1 MISQRGRRTR
11 ILWLALVL
19 GGSVAA
25 DPLDDLARD
34 FWQWRAVRQPV
45 SGDDMARIDRPVDW
59 TPDWSPQSVAQQKE
73 ALASFEKRWKEMDA
87 GRWAIPRQVDYRLIG
102 SALSRVGW
110 ELYVTRNW
118 QRDPMFYVDQTLGAV
133 YDRLLQPPPF
143 ERARSTE
150 ILRRMNAVP
159 QILKNAKANLE
170 DPVRPMAEEAIATL
184 KDIRPRLLKAIQELK
199 PLLDPAA
206 ASEIDGASGKAIE
219 ALESYS
225 TWLSDRLKTMVA
237 KNSIGRHDYAFFLKN
252 VALMPFTPEQVLA
265 MGQQEWDRAV
275 AFESYERQRN
285 AGLPELAIPASQA
298 EQAGRQKRDE
308 AAVRQYL
315 DEKGFLTLPAW
326 LQHYWNLPL
335 PAYLEA
341 LPTLGVT
348 DDLTGPAR
356 LQENATS
363 YIRQPS
369 PQLGYFALATA
380 RDPRVLIVHE
390 GVHYYQLALSW
401 SQENPIRRHY
411 YDSGANEGIG
421 FYAEEMAL
429 QAGLFDDSPRSREII
444 YSFMRL
450 RAARVVADVKLALGQ
465 FTVKQAADYL
475 QKTVP
480 MDEGTARAEAVFF
493 AATPGQAI
501 SYQIGKL
508 QIMQFL
514 SDARRDQGA
523 KFNLKSFHDFLWK
536 NGNVPIALQ
545 RWEYVGVKPE
555 GL

>member
-1 MISQRGRRTR
+1 MSQPGPLKR
-11 ILWLALVL
+11 IFWLTLVL
-19 GGSVAA
+19 CGPVAG

-34 FWQWRAVRQPV
+34 FWQWRAIHQPV
-45 SGDDMARIDRPVDW
+45 SSDDIARVDRPADW
-59 TPDWSPQSVAQQKE
+59 TPDWSPQSVAQQKD

-118 QRDPMFYVDQTLGAV
+118 QRDPGFYVDQTLGAI
-133 YDRLLQPPPF
+133 YERLLQPAPF
-143 ERARSTE
+143 DRVRSAE
-150 ILRRMNAVP
+150 ILRGMSSVP
-159 QILKNAKANLE
+159 QTLEHAKVNLA
-170 DPVRPMAEEAIATL
+170 DPVRPMAEEAIARL
-184 KDIRPRLLKAIQELK
+184 RDIRPRLLKALQELK
-199 PLLDPAA
+199 PLLDPTAA
-206 ASEIDGASGKAIE
+206 GTIDAASGKTIE
-219 ALESYS
+219 ALESYRV
-225 TWLSDRLKTMVA
+225 WLSNRLKTMRP
-237 KNSIGRHDYAFFLKN
+237 KSSIGRHDYAFFLKN
-252 VALMPFTPEQVLA
+252 VALLPFTPEQVLA
-265 MGQQEWDRAV
+265 MGQQESDRAV

-285 AGLPELAIPASQA
+285 AGLPELVLPASQA
-298 EQAGRQKRDE
+298 EQIDHQKRDE
-308 AAVRQYL
+308 AAVRKYL
-315 DEKGFLTLPAW
+315 DQKGYLRLPTW
-326 LQHYWNLPL
+326 LQHYWNQPL
-335 PAYLEA
+335 PSYLEA
-341 LPTLGVT
+341 LPPLGVT

-356 LQENATS
+356 LKDNATS
-363 YIRQPS
+363 YIPQPS
-369 PQLGYFALATA
+369 PTLGYFALATA
-380 RDPRVLIVHE
+380 RDPRVLILHE

-401 SQENPIRRHY
+401 AQEDPIRRHY

-429 QAGLFDDSPRSREII
+429 QAGLFDDNPRSREIV

-465 FTVKQAADYL
+465 FTVKQAAEYL
-475 QKTVP
+475 QKMVP
-480 MDEGTARAEAVFF
+480 IDEGTAHAEAAFF
-493 AATPGQAI
+493 ASTPGQAI

-523 KFNLKSFHDFLWK
+523 KFNLKSFHDFVWN

>member
-1 MISQRGRRTR
+1 MSGPGCRTR
-11 ILWLALVL
+11 ILLLALVVCGAL
-19 GGSVAA
+19 AA

-34 FWQWRAVRQPV
+34 FWQWRALHQPV
-45 SGDDMARIDRPVDW
+45 SGDDMARIDRPADW

-73 ALASFEKRWKEMDA
+73 ALANFEKRWKEMDA

-118 QRDPMFYVDQTLGAV
+118 QRNPAFYVDQSLGAV
-133 YDRLLQPPPF
+133 YERFLQPPPF
-143 ERARSTE
+143 DRARSTE
-150 ILRRMNAVP
+150 ILRRINAVP
-159 QILKNAKANLE
+159 HILENARANLD

-199 PLLDPAA
+199 PLLDPTA
-206 ASEIDGASGKAIE
+206 ASEIDGVTGKAIE
-219 ALESYS
+219 AMESYS
-225 TWLSDRLKTMVA
+225 AWLSDRLKTMVT
-237 KNSIGRHDYAFFLKN
+237 KNSIGRHDYAFFLKS
-252 VALMPFTPEQVLA
+252 VALLPFTPEQVLA

-285 AGLPELAIPASQA
+285 AGLPELTLPASQA
-298 EQAGRQKRDE
+298 EQVDRQKRDE
-308 AAVRQYL
+308 AAVRKYL
-315 DEKGFLTLPAW
+315 DEKGFLTFPAW
-326 LQHYWNLPL
+326 LQHYWNQPL

-356 LQENATS
+356 LKENATS
-363 YIRQPS
+363 YIPHPS
-369 PQLGYFALATA
+369 PKLGYFTLAAA

-465 FTVKQAADYL
+465 FTVKQAAEYL

-480 MDEGTARAEAVFF
+480 MDEGTARAEAAFF
-493 AATPGQAI
+493 ASTPGQAI
-501 SYQIGKL
+501 AYQIGKL

-523 KFNLKSFHDFLWK
+523 KFNLKSFHDFLWT

>member
-1 MISQRGRRTR
+1 MSQPGFPTR
-11 ILWLALVL
+11 ILLLVL
-19 GGSVAA
+19 IVCGALAA
-25 DPLDDLARD
+25 DPLDDLARE
-34 FWQWRAVRQPV
+34 FWQWRAVHQPV
-45 SGDDMARIDRPVDW
+45 SGDDMARIDRPADW
-59 TPDWSPQSVAQQKE
+59 TPDWSAQSVAQQKE

-102 SALSRVGW
+102 SALARVGW

-118 QRDPMFYVDQTLGAV
+118 QRNPAFYVDQSLGAV
-133 YDRLLQPPPF
+133 YERLLRPPPF
-143 ERARSTE
+143 DRARSTD
-150 ILRRMNAVP
+150 ILRRMSVVP
-159 QILKNAKANLE
+159 HILENAKANLD

-184 KDIRPRLLKAIQELK
+184 KGIRPRLLKAVQELK
-199 PLLDPAA
+199 PLLDATA
-206 ASEIDGASGKAIE
+206 ASEIDGATTKAIE

-225 TWLSDRLKTMVA
+225 AWLSERLKTMVA

-252 VALMPFTPEQVLA
+252 VALIPFTPEQILA

-285 AGLPELAIPASQA
+285 AGLPELALPASQT
-298 EQAGRQKRDE
+298 EQIDRQKRDE
-308 AAVRQYL
+308 AAVRKYL
-315 DEKGFLTLPAW
+315 DEKGFLTFPAW

-335 PAYLEA
+335 PGYLEA
-341 LPTLGVT
+341 LPMLGVT

-356 LQENATS
+356 LKENATS
-363 YIRQPS
+363 YIPQPS
-369 PQLGYFALATA
+369 PLLGYFALAAA
-380 RDPRVLIVHE
+380 RDPRGLIVHE

-401 SQENPIRRHY
+401 AQENPIRRHY

-465 FTVKQAADYL
+465 FTIKQAAEYL

-480 MDEGTARAEAVFF
+480 MDEGTARAEAAFF
-493 AATPGQAI
+493 ASTPGQAI
-501 SYQIGKL
+501 SYQVGKL
-508 QIMQFL
+508 QIMQML

-523 KFNLKSFHDFLWK
+523 KFNLKSFHDFVWK

>member
-1 MISQRGRRTR
+1 MSQLKRRTR
-11 ILWLALVL
+11 ILWLALAVCGAL
-19 GGSVAA
+19 TA
-25 DPLDDLARD
+25 DPLDDLASE
-34 FWQWRAVRQPV
+34 FWQWRALHQPI
-45 SGDDMARIDRPVDW
+45 SGDDMARIDRPADW
-59 TPDWSPQSVAQQKE
+59 TPDWSTQSVAQQKE
-73 ALASFEKRWKEMDA
+73 ALANFEKRWKEMDA

-118 QRDPMFYVDQTLGAV
+118 QRDPGFYVDQTLGAV
-133 YDRLLQPPPF
+133 YERLLQPPPF
-143 ERARSTE
+143 DRVRSAET
-150 ILRRMNAVP
+150 LRRMSAIP
-159 QILKNAKANLE
+159 QTLEHAKANLD

-199 PLLDPAA
+199 PLLDSTAA
-206 ASEIDGASGKAIE
+206 AEIDGATGKAIQ
-219 ALESYS
+219 ALESYRA
-225 TWLSDRLKTMVA
+225 WLSDRLKTMVP
-237 KNSIGRHDYAFFLKN
+237 KSSIGRHDYAFFLKN

-285 AGLPELAIPASQA
+285 AGLPELTLPASQA
-298 EQAGRQKRDE
+298 EQIERQKRDE
-308 AAVRQYL
+308 ASVRKYL
-315 DEKGFLTLPAW
+315 DEKGFLTFPAW
-326 LQHYWNLPL
+326 LQHYWNQPL
-335 PAYLEA
+335 PSYLEA
-341 LPTLGVT
+341 LPALGVT

-356 LQENATS
+356 LKENATS
-363 YIRQPS
+363 YIPQPS
-369 PQLGYFALATA
+369 PTLGFFALATA

-401 SQENPIRRHY
+401 AQENPIRRHY

-429 QAGLFDDSPRSREII
+429 QAGLFDDSPRAREIV

-465 FTVKQAADYL
+465 FTVKQAAEYL

-480 MDEGTARAEAVFF
+480 MDEGTARAEAAFF
-493 AATPGQAI
+493 ASTPGQAI

-523 KFNLKSFHDFLWK
+523 KFNLKSFHDFVWK

-545 RWEYVGVKPE
+545 RWEYVGLKPE